1 MRFRGSS
8 RGLLL
13 VAFSAVALAGCGEAA
28 LHGNGPKRPK
38 NKTAKATPNPFPTR
52 DTLDKL
58 ARMPMQPQVTRN
70 IAPAADWKVDASGA
84 DVAPP
89 IEARFA
95 QVATKAGAA
104 ITYSKELRCAARELG
119 RFQLEH
125 DASPDERLK
134 RFIIAACGLTTP
146 SIATGEQ
153 KGDAPKEIT
162 DETIVLQWQSKLTI
176 PEEYRGGGVGIWMG
190 RKGKRVVIFT
200 TATRSQTDV
209 VVSPS
214 DTVGQIFVRG
224 TAPAGSEMVL
234 GLVNQGEHGVAHC
247 EPDTTSPLPLP
258 LFALRCP
265 MAEGDKT
272 AWVEVASRAQGHV
285 LLRSFGLALAR
296 RDPTAIPQYAGPP
309 REPRPVTTAP
319 ELRAAVLEGVN
330 RARASGKL
338 APVTMAPTQ
347 TSTNER
353 LAPHFF
359 QAALTSDQQ
368 KGDVVG
374 LGLLAGWDVQGTI
387 RNGNLFAALLS
398 GTKDASSW
406 LDYALEMPM
415 GRYTMLEPGAR
426 QIAIGV
432 PPPGEVGGLGAVVTT
447 YELFGGPDHRA
458 DAARVFDRM
467 ARLRTSRGLQQPV
480 AIQGIKA
487 LGVQAT
493 LVNAGRTDAEDALNE
508 VLLAER
514 DRTHRSVRGW
524 VVSTNDLDAVP
535 FPPEMLAAGP
545 LNVGV
550 EVTHHRPE
558 GAAWGSYVVFLV
570 MQVTGAPQ
578 NGVQSPQIQAVGEQA
593 TQAF

>member
-1 MRFRGSS
+1 M
-8 RGLLL
+8 
-13 VAFSAVALAGCGEAA
+13 
-28 LHGNGPKRPK
+28 
-38 NKTAKATPNPFPTR
+38 
-52 DTLDKL
+52 
-58 ARMPMQPQVTRN
+58 
-70 IAPAADWKVDASGA
+70 
-84 DVAPP
+84 APP
-89 IEARFA
+89 IETRFA

-104 ITYSKELRCAARELG
+104 ITDTKELRCAARELG

-125 DASPDERLK
+125 DASPDERIK

-146 SIATGEQ
+146 GITTIGQ
-153 KGDAPKEIT
+153 HGDAPEEIPV
-162 DETIVLQWQSKLTI
+162 ETIVSQWQSKLTV
-176 PEEYRGGGVGIWMG
+176 PAELRGGGVGIWMG
-190 RKGKRVVIFT
+190 RKGKRVVVFT
-200 TATRSQTDV
+200 TGTKTQGDV
-209 VVSPS
+209 VVAPT
-214 DTVGQIFVRG
+214 DTAGQISVRG
-224 TAPAGSEMVL
+224 TAPPGTEMVL
-234 GLVNQGEHGVAHC
+234 GLVNQGEHGVARC
-247 EPDTTSPLPLP
+247 EPDTTTPLPLP

-265 MAEGDKT
+265 MADGDKT
-272 AWVEVASRAQGHV
+272 AWVEVSSRAQGHV

-296 RDPTAIPQYAGPP
+296 RDLLVVPQYAGVP

-330 RARASGKL
+330 RTRAVAKL
-338 APVTMAPTQ
+338 APVAMAPEQ

-359 QAALTSDQQ
+359 QAALASDQQ

-374 LGLLAGWDVQGTI
+374 LGLVAGWDVEGTI

-415 GRYTMLEPGAR
+415 GRYTMLEPGGR

-432 PPPGEVGGLGAVVTT
+432 PAPAEVGGLGAVVTT

-467 ARLRTSRGLQQPV
+467 TQLRASRGLPQPV

-524 VVSTNDLDAVP
+524 VVSTSDLDAVP

-550 EVTHHRPE
+550 EVTHYRPE
-558 GAAWGSYVVFLV
+558 GAPWGSYVVFLV
-570 MQVTGAPQ
+570 MQV
-578 NGVQSPQIQAVGEQA
+578 NGTPNNVQSPRIQALATGEA
-593 TQAF
+593 LVF